1 MVDHRQVSLSLDIG
15 VGMGQI
21 SKQRIQIR
29 TFNLRLRSH
38 QNSKTAK
45 PPEQQGSLQPK

>member
-1 MVDHRQVSLSLDIG
+1 MG
-15 VGMGQI
+15 VGMRQI

-45 PPEQQGSLQPK
+45 PPEQRGYPQPKWSFAADEHHPS

>member
-1 MVDHRQVSLSLDIG
+1 MVNHRQIGLGLQMG